1 MTGSPYFYD
10 REPEKGKDMEL
21 LKHNQNAYE
30 EIKDSF
36 QKYRKVLY
44 VSGVGTGKSFVFLA
58 LAENVFKGKILYVV
72 PKHSI
77 AANINAY
84 KEFAV
89 VNDRVDFATYNTF
102 SSIHKG
108 IAEMMGH
115 CLVVIDECHHLG
127 SDIYGKNLIKSIEKL
142 DIPVLGLTATPE
154 RDDHVSIENLF
165 DVRVD
170 GISNFDAIRL
180 GLMPSIEY
188 RVCYPEKDFRQIE
201 KEYEYDVKPELSY
214 EASEDI
220 LRDAITMFPRNKW
233 IAFFPDVKTLHK
245 HEKLLH
251 RLFPGYQFFTLYA
264 SLKNLPEVIDGVQKA
279 ERAVVLSVNILLE
292 GVHLPNINGIL
303 LMRNVT
309 SLAAFQQMI
318 GRVCGIGNHINPVV
332 LDCSA
337 CSIKLMAKL
346 MSLGQTS
353 GAAARPSGDGEQKEI
368 VKVGIGAHKKYDIN
382 RLFYLSQN
390 SRSAVSMEHARQ
402 AVAKY
407 RSFNGKIYKNWEE
420 LKTNDLDNKK
430 FRACCRMYHVV
441 PEFACRFLSGEGE
454 K

>member
-1 MTGSPYFYD
+1 
-10 REPEKGKDMEL
+10 MEL
-21 LKHNQNAYE
+21 LKHNQKAYE
-30 EIKDSF
+30 EIEDSF
-36 QKYRKVLY
+36 QEYQKVLY

-58 LAENVFKGKILYVV
+58 LAENVFRGKVLYVIPEPSV
-72 PKHSI
+72 
-77 AANINAY
+77 ATNINEY

-89 VNDRVDFATYNTF
+89 VNSRVDFTTYNTF

-108 IAEMMGH
+108 IAAMEGH
-115 CLVVIDECHHLG
+115 CLVVVDECHHLG
-127 SDIYGKNLIKSIEKL
+127 SDLYGKNLIKCIDRLK
-142 DIPVLGLTATPE
+142 IPTLGLTATPE
-154 RDDHVSIENLF
+154 RDDHVSIESLF

-180 GLMPSIEY
+180 GLMPPIEY

-220 LRDAITMFPRNKW
+220 LRGAIAMFPRDKW

-251 RLFPGYQFFTLYA
+251 RLFPEYQFFTLYA

-346 MSLGQTS
+346 MSLGQNPQAT
-353 GAAARPSGDGEQKEI
+353 GRPSSDGTPKEI

-390 SRSAVSMEHARQ
+390 GRSAVSIGHAKQ

-407 RSFNGKIYKNWEE
+407 RSFNGNVYKSWEE

-441 PEFACRFLSGEGE
+441 PEFACRFLSEGGEM
-454 K
+454 